1 MAWHFGKW
9 GWALG
14 NWLYKKIVCWRA
26 KWQSMKTFY
35 LDDDLLCRYI
45 PENFYSDF
53 AISDGSGGQSSG
65 KGGVPDYLETVVAG
79 KGITST
85 TVSAQPTQLQPNS
98 LQPAVTGAGAVQ
110 QPQTVI
116 QPAFSMAGSSSNTEH
131 TKITICFFFLITLT
145 LFLAGTSIQQ
155 PQLITSPTAGSNT
168 VVSGATGSCATTPQQ
183 LTIQLPTQPQ
193 PIQGVK
199 TVTYVNPVLS
209 TPATRPTQIQT
220 SPTVTAASTTLQPV
234 KMTTTPTFAYT
245 PSGRCHICFG
255 RPVKEVVAGFTFLA
269 WIWKKYYLD
278 TNALAKFYLDH
289 PGKCTLKA

>member
-9 GWALG
+9 GWAICRITKCSVDAQ
-14 NWLYKKIVCWRA
+14 NETY
-26 KWQSMKTFY
+26 SMKTIY

-53 AISDGSGGQSSG
+53 AISDGSGGQGSG

-131 TKITICFFFLITLT
+131 SKTTPHFSFNHTDTFFNRHFD
-145 LFLAGTSIQQ
+145 
-155 PQLITSPTAGSNT
+155 PTA
-168 VVSGATGSCATTPQQ
+168 TTNNF
-183 LTIQLPTQPQ
+183 THG
-193 PIQGVK
+193 GVK
-199 TVTYVNPVLS
+199 HCSIWGHRQLRYNTS
-209 TPATRPTQIQT
+209 AADHPATN
-220 SPTVTAASTTLQPV
+220 AAAADS
-234 KMTTTPTFAYT
+234 
-245 PSGRCHICFG
+245 RCQDSDLCQS
-255 RPVKEVVAGFTFLA
+255 RA
-269 WIWKKYYLD
+269 
-278 TNALAKFYLDH
+278 
-289 PGKCTLKA
+289 

>member
-1 MAWHFGKW
+1 MVAFWQMGV
-9 GWALG
+9 GLG
-14 NWLYKKIVCWRA
+14 NWAICRITKCSVDAQNETC
-26 KWQSMKTFY
+26 SMKTIY

-53 AISDGSGGQSSG
+53 AISDGSGGQGSG

-85 TVSAQPTQLQPNS
+85 TVSAQPNS

-131 TKITICFFFLITLT
+131 SKTTHHFSFNHTDTFLT
-145 LFLAGTSIQQ
+145 GTSIQQ

-168 VVSGATGSCATTPQQ
+168 VVSGATGNCATTPQQ

-234 KMTTTPTFAYT
+234 KMTAPTFAYT

-255 RPVKEVVAGFTFLA
+255 RE
-269 WIWKKYYLD
+269 
-278 TNALAKFYLDH
+278 
-289 PGKCTLKA
+289 

>member
-1 MAWHFGKW
+1 MICCEGTSRRTF
-9 GWALG
+9 
-14 NWLYKKIVCWRA
+14 IPTS
-26 KWQSMKTFY
+26 QSPTAVVV
-35 LDDDLLCRYI
+35 R
-45 PENFYSDF
+45 
-53 AISDGSGGQSSG
+53 
-65 KGGVPDYLETVVAG
+65 VAG
-79 KGITST
+79 K
-85 TVSAQPTQLQPNS
+85 AAFPTIWRRSLPAKGSPPLQFRRSPLNCSPTHFS
-98 LQPAVTGAGAVQ
+98 LLLPGLEL
-110 QPQTVI
+110 
-116 QPAFSMAGSSSNTEH
+116 FSSRKRSSSQRLAWQVRHPTLNTQ
-131 TKITICFFFLITLT
+131 KPLLIFLLITLT
-145 LFLAGTSIQQ
+145 LFLTGTSIQQ

-234 KMTTTPTFAYT
+234 KMTPTFAYT

-269 WIWKKYYLD
+269 
-278 TNALAKFYLDH
+278 
-289 PGKCTLKA
+289 